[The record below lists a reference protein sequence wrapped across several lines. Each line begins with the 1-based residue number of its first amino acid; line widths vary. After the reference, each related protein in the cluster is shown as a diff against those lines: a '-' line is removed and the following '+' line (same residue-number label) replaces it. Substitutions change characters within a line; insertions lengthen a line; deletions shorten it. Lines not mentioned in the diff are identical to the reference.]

1 MMRKLATLA
10 LTLSSFQVLTAVEPM
25 PSGQLLLEM
34 QKLNTL
40 GSVLL
45 VAAHPDDENTRLITY
60 LANELKVDTTYL
72 SLTRGDGGQN
82 LLGTDLSEKLGIM
95 QPGPTGSHR
104 YVLDFSNII
113 MGFESMQAAVL
124 REEKMVLNQ

>member
-1 MMRKLATLA
+1 MT
-10 LTLSSFQVLTAVEPM
+10 S
-25 PSGQLLLEM
+25 
-34 QKLNTL
+34 
-40 GSVLL
+40 
-45 VAAHPDDENTRLITY
+45 
-60 LANELKVDTTYL
+60 
-72 SLTRGDGGQN
+72 
-82 LLGTDLSEKLGIM
+82 SEKLGIM